1 MIRTDSLG
9 RVSGDPQDW
18 WAITAL
24 VQRAVREQAR
34 RDGGGFSRVA
44 LDLLNAAGEAARA
57 QQVPFPEP
65 LPAPER
71 TMGLTVQEAA
81 ARRGCSESMIRRM
94 ARNGQLPAIRAGH
107 QWIIPEDAVAPPP
120 EP

>member
-1 MIRTDSLG
+1 
-9 RVSGDPQDW
+9 
-18 WAITAL
+18 
-24 VQRAVREQAR
+24 
-34 RDGGGFSRVA
+34 
-44 LDLLNAAGEAARA
+44 
-57 QQVPFPEP
+57 
-65 LPAPER
+65 
-71 TMGLTVQEAA
+71 MGLTVQEAA